1 MVLIASG
8 CVGNRYGYSSI
19 IPYAADL
26 FHILMKAQ
34 SKDGS
39 FRANVISTALAVQ
52 ALQVEG
58 LNNISVN
65 KTIESA
71 KKWLMSAQTSDGSF
85 GDLMSTTE
93 AMMALSSMGGRS
105 HLHLGRCLLDQTVE
119 NATDSSTDADPDA
132 INLHLV
138 LWIGQP
144 VKEQHVLK
152 LSVPVNTTVFQA
164 LTTAAD
170 RDENFKYPF
179 NFDFK

>member
-34 SKDGS
+34 NRDGS

-144 VKEQHVLK
+144 VKEQHVMK

-170 RDENFKYPF
+170 RDENFKYLF
-179 NFDFK
+179 NFEFK